1 MSNIREVTFHPS
13 GDGVRKVQDTLER
26 VKAEEPSGILILF
39 FDSDDNVI
47 VRSSSMMSKDALW
60 LLHLG
65 IRHVMEG
72 EEIG

>member
-47 VRSSSMMSKDALW
+47 VRSSSMLAKDALW
-60 LLHLG
+60 LLHFG
-65 IRHVMEG
+65 ISHVMED

>member
-39 FDSDDNVI
+39 FNKDDDVVI
-47 VRSSSMMSKDALW
+47 RSSSMMSKDALW

-65 IRHVMEG
+65 IRHIMEG

>member
-39 FDSDDNVI
+39 FNKDDDVVI
-47 VRSSSMMSKDALW
+47 RSSSMMSKDALW

-65 IRHVMEG
+65 ISHVVEG
-72 EEIG
+72 EEIE